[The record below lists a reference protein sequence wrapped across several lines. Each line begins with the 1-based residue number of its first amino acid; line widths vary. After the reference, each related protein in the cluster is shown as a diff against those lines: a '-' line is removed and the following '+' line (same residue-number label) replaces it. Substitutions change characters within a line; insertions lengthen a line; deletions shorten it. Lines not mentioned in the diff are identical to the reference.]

1 MCIIFYGEFM
11 NDYIFEKLF
20 KLEKKAFKKNEIP
33 VGAIIV
39 YNNKIIAQA
48 YNKREKSNMIANHA
62 EILAIHKAAKKLNTW
77 KLYNCILYVSL
88 FPCPMC
94 ASAIQQSRIKKV
106 YYINDSYNLAQ
117 KKISENI
124 LKNNE
129 LNHQVEYE
137 KTTFD
142 SNSLSKFF
150 KKIRS

>member
-1 MCIIFYGEFM
+1 M

-20 KLEKKAFKKNEIP
+20 KLEKKSFKKNENP

-106 YYINDSYNLAQ
+106 YYINDSYNLAK
-117 KKISENI
+117 KKIS
-124 LKNNE
+124 
-129 LNHQVEYE
+129 
-137 KTTFD
+137 
-142 SNSLSKFF
+142 
-150 KKIRS
+150 